1 MRWWPW
7 LLLGAAALFMNKDTR
22 PDRSSAARGI
32 RNNNP
37 GNLRK
42 GIKWK
47 GLVVP
52 GTDPSFDQFQT
63 MPLGIR
69 AMFIDLI
76 NKHKT
81 GYNTIKKIIYKY
93 APPSENITDSYV
105 SNVAARSGISATA
118 VFSPTKDNFMKIA
131 KAMAR
136 SENGTDAD
144 LISSSEWI
152 AGWNLANERAD
163 IALYIK
169 NA

>member
-1 MRWWPW
+1 MKWWPW
-7 LLLGAAALFMNKDTR
+7 IVLGAAVLFMTKDTS

-81 GYNTIKKIIYKY
+81 GFNTIRKIIYKY
-93 APPSENITDSYV
+93 APPSENITESYV
-105 SNVAARSGISATA
+105 SNVADRSGISATA

-136 SENGTDAD
+136 SENGKDAD
-144 LISSSEWI
+144 LITAAEWNS
-152 AGWNLANERAD
+152 GWNLANQRAD
-163 IALYIK
+163 IASYIV